1 MTFVLM
7 DGHKHQCRLGSSTHR
22 VSPLLFQTARDTKL
36 LPVVQLRN
44 GVIVLMGDAG
54 PLRYKSPNFE
64 KGWALVVFVCF
75 SAVLRTC
82 EAHARLPG
90 CRSNSAGRLATTRG
104 GPGISDTARRS

>member
-1 MTFVLM
+1 MPPFSACGGEVAGRTQIQAAA
-7 DGHKHQCRLGSSTHR
+7 DGAFRRDAEALDD
-22 VSPLLFQTARDTKL
+22 LLT
-36 LPVVQLRN
+36 
-44 GVIVLMGDAG
+44 GDPG

-104 GPGISDTARRS
+104 GPGISDIARRS